1 MLVCRRP
8 PDRCWTWHRTE
19 RKEERTYMLSIR
31 RTDHILLNEEN
42 LIQLGD
48 SKICDSQ
55 VFWKGKKNIHK
66 ENVR

>member
-31 RTDHILLNEEN
+31 RTDHILLNEES
-42 LIQLGD
+42 LIQEIA
-48 SKICDSQ
+48 KYVIPR
-55 VFWKGKKNIHK
+55 FFEKEKKNIHK